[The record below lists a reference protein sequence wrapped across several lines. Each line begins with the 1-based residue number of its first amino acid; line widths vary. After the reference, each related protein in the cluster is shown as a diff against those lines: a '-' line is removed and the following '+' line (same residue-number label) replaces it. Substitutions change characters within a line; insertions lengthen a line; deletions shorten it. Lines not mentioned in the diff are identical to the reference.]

1 MKQLKV
7 KYWSQRGIF
16 VINALRIGLTVNHGS
31 FKTESEAREAADE
44 LLAKFTLGMVVKK
57 DLPTI
62 SVREAIEQFL
72 DLQMKRVDNGQIADN
87 YRKETLT
94 NLAFASQYKIDGKKF
109 IDHDITK
116 LVQPTN
122 QQEIL
127 LGFEKCIKN
136 EKKSKPTEEKRL
148 KYIKAFLNYCTNK
161 RWIMYNPL
169 DKFTFGK
176 SSDLSD
182 RAPRIQE
189 GVIQAVIKHGLPAAS
204 LKEKAMVIIALA
216 TGMRQGEQRAL
227 PWYNIDFNEGEV
239 IVDRAIKKGTL
250 IVGDTKTKRGVRTIP
265 IDEKSMKVLKEWRI
279 QSKFS
284 QATDLVFGSGVN
296 TVMLPKYFSPIC
308 KKICDAASV
317 EKLTWGDFRHTFAS
331 NQLSGLGED
340 WAEVARLM
348 GHATPSFTYQQ
359 YGHYVKNNAKNN
371 KARNAS
377 AAAMYGEDLIMDSR

>member
-7 KYWSQRGIF
+7 KFRAERNIWVVDTRRAGI
-16 VINALRIGLTVNHGS
+16 NTPNYGS

-87 YRKETLT
+87 YRKETIT

-189 GVIQAVIKHGLPAAS
+189 GVIQAVIKNGLPAAS

-216 TGMRQGEQRAL
+216 TGMRQGELRAL
-227 PWYNIDFNEGEV
+227 PWVNIDFNEGEI
-239 IVDRAIKKGTL
+239 IVDRAIKKGTS
-250 IVGDTKTKRGVRTIP
+250 ITGTTKTKRGNRTIP
-265 IDEKSMKVLKEWRI
+265 IDEKSMKVLKEWKM

-284 QATDLVFGSGVN
+284 DANDFVFGSGVN
-296 TVMLPKYFSPIC
+296 TVMLSKYFAPIC
-308 KKICDAASV
+308 KKICDAAGV
-317 EKLTWGDFRHTFAS
+317 EVLRWSDFRHCFAS

-359 YGHYVKNNAKNN
+359 YGHYVKNVAKNN

-377 AAAMYGEDLIMDSR
+377 AAAMYG

>member
-7 KYWSQRGIF
+7 KFRAERNIWVVDTRRAGI
-16 VINALRIGLTVNHGS
+16 NTPNYGS
-31 FKTESEAREAADE
+31 FKTESEARKAADE

-57 DLPTI
+57 EMPDI
-62 SVREAIEQFL
+62 IVREAIEQFL

-87 YRKETLT
+87 YRKETIT
-94 NLAFASQYKIDGKKF
+94 NLAFISQYKIDGKKF

-127 LGFEKCIKN
+127 LGFEKCIKADTN
-136 EKKSKPTEEKRL
+136 SKSTKEKRL
-148 KYIKAFLNYCTNK
+148 KYLKSFLNFCTNK

-216 TGMRQGEQRAL
+216 TGMRQGELRAL
-227 PWYNIDFNEGEV
+227 PWYNIDFNEGEI
-239 IVDRAIKKGTL
+239 IVDKAIKKGTS
-250 IVGDTKTKRGVRTIP
+250 IAGTTKTKRGVRTIP
-265 IDEKSMKVLKEWRI
+265 IDEKSMKVLKEWRM

-296 TVMLPKYFSPIC
+296 TVMLPKYFAPIC
-308 KKICDAASV
+308 KKICDAAGV
-317 EKLTWGDFRHTFAS
+317 IVLTWGDFRHCFAS

-348 GHATPSFTYQQ
+348 GHATPSFTYTQ
-359 YGHYVKNNAKNN
+359 YGHYVKNNVKND

-377 AAAMYGEDLIMDSR
+377 SAAMYG